1 MRAQTASEFALVLF
15 GLVFVFIIFALIFFG
30 QEINLQQSKDKIESY
45 DTIRGISIALN
56 YVFINGDGTS
66 YKIFIFAPRT
76 NISINKG
83 YIIGETFPSGDFSQI
98 KLYTDNINT
107 TYVKNMG
114 EIYIKNKGG
123 RIEIN

>member
-15 GLVFVFIIFALIFFG
+15 GLLFVFIIFALIFFG
-30 QEINLQQSKDKIESY
+30 QEINLQQSKDRIESY
-45 DTIRGISIALN
+45 DTIRSISIAIN
-56 YVFINGDGTS
+56 YVFIAGDGTA
-66 YKIFIFAPRT
+66 YKIIIFSPRT

-83 YIIGETFPSGDFSQI
+83 YIIAETFPSGEFSQI

-107 TYVKNMG
+107 TYIKNTG
-114 EIYIKNKGG
+114 EISINNKGG